1 MQSAGVYDTLSDR
14 LILAENVADAVRI
27 VDAGEADVGLVALA
41 LVRERRSTIVDAS
54 LHKPIR
60 QTAVLTARG
69 SNNGAA
75 QAFIDLLTSPAG
87 VVVLRDYG
95 FEVNEK

>member
-1 MQSAGVYDTLSDR
+1 
-14 LILAENVADAVRI
+14 
-27 VDAGEADVGLVALA
+27 
-41 LVRERRSTIVDAS
+41 
-54 LHKPIR
+54 
-60 QTAVLTARG
+60 VLTARG